1 MINNNYDI
9 QKKQFNDKLKQIK
22 TYKELKEFE
31 KELYHYGFTFYSKR
45 SLKSI
50 YKFSH
55 LYEDNGFSKN
65 PYAGIEKYKN
75 KVSYLYDD
83 GTSVGEAYIKNLY
96 KYFEIR

>member
-31 KELYHYGFTFYSKR
+31 KELYHYGFAFYSKR

-50 YKFSH
+50 CKFSH

-83 GTSVGEAYIKNLY
+83 GISAGKAYIKNLY